1 MRARSGDETLVDR
14 ARETAGKMGEPE
26 EGGGIT
32 GAGRYTSIYY
42 EEQVLSKHPE
52 AIDDVWIERVVTQPH
67 RVAVNERNGT
77 VSYWA
82 YIHELGKCILVVL
95 RERDGTLINRFPDSN
110 ETRRWLRGEGQ
121 P

>member
-1 MRARSGDETLVDR
+1 MPSDGGETSLDR
-14 ARETAGKMGEPE
+14 ARETARKMGEPE

-32 GAGRYTSIYY
+32 GARRYTSIYY

-52 AIDDVWIERVVTQPH
+52 AIDDEWIERVVTQPH
-67 RVAVNERNGT
+67 RVAINERNGT

-82 YIHELGKCILVVL
+82 YIQEVDKCILVVL

-110 ETRRWLRGEGQ
+110 ETRRWLRGRSQ